1 MRPLQTHLTTLS
13 AWLAALRSSLR
24 LPLGIGLAI
33 AAWALWLKAGLPGNI
48 ALGISIA
55 LAFAALYLDLRLGFD
70 SRLLAIGADSQQ
82 LDAALLWLGFL
93 PAAKAG
99 RSWEARRDGC
109 LRLGRRLIFIVIL
122 QWLAL
127 LAAFALWRW
136 S

>member
-1 MRPLQTHLTTLS
+1 MSPLQTRLTALS

-48 ALGISIA
+48 ALVLSIT
-55 LAFAALYLDLRLGFD
+55 LAFAGLYLDLRLGFD
-70 SRLLAIGADSQQ
+70 RRLLAISADTQQ
-82 LDAALLWLGFL
+82 LDAALLWLGVL

-99 RSWEARRDGC
+99 RNWEARRDGC
-109 LRLGRRLIFIVIL
+109 LRLGRLLIFIVIL

>member
-1 MRPLQTHLTTLS
+1 MRPLQTHLTVLS

-70 SRLLAIGADSQQ
+70 GRLLSTSADSQQ
-82 LDAALLWLGFL
+82 LDDALLWLGFL

-99 RSWEARRDGC
+99 RS
-109 LRLGRRLIFIVIL
+109 FILVG
-122 QWLAL
+122 
-127 LAAFALWRW
+127 
-136 S
+136 